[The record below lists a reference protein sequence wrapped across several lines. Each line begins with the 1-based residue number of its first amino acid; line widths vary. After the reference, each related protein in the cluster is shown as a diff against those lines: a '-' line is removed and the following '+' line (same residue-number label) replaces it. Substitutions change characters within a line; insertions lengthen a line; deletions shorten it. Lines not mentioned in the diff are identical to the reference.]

1 MKLVQCVVQPA
12 KLETLVERLQTIVT
26 GMTVSEA
33 RGFGRQ
39 RGRPM
44 TYRGTEYRNNLLPKA
59 MLEVA
64 IDDNKVDDVVKIIIE
79 TARTGQ
85 VGDGRVFVLPLGE
98 TYHVRT
104 GFIDR
109 E

>member
-1 MKLVQCVVQPA
+1 MKLIQCVVQPA
-12 KLETLVERLQTIVT
+12 KLDELINRLQTIVT

-44 TYRGTEYRNNLLPKA
+44 AYRGTEYRNNLLPKA

-64 IDDNKVDDVVKIIIE
+64 VDNDKVDDIVKMIID

-85 VGDGRVFVLPLGE
+85 VGDGRIFVLPLDE
-98 TYHVRT
+98 AYHVRT

-109 E
+109 D

>member
-1 MKLVQCVVQPA
+1 MKLIQCVVQPA
-12 KLETLVERLQTIVT
+12 RLEELIDRLQTIVT

-44 TYRGTEYRNNLLPKA
+44 SYRGTEYTNNLLPKA
-59 MLEVA
+59 MIEIAV
-64 IDDNKVDDVVKIIIE
+64 DDDKVNDVVKVIVE
-79 TARTGQ
+79 TARTGK
-85 VGDGRVFVLPLGE
+85 VGDGRVFVFPLDE

-104 GFIDR
+104 GFVDR
-109 E
+109 D

>member
-1 MKLVQCVVQPA
+1 MKLIQCVVQPGR
-12 KLETLVERLQTIVT
+12 LEELVNRLQTIVT

-44 TYRGTEYRNNLLPKA
+44 TYRGTEYRNNLLPKT

-64 IDDNKVDDVVKIIIE
+64 VDDNKVDDVVKIIID

-85 VGDGRVFVLPLGE
+85 VGDGRVFVIPLDE

-104 GFIDR
+104 GFTDR
-109 E
+109 D

>member
-1 MKLVQCVVQPA
+1 MKLIQCVVQPA
-12 KLETLVERLQTIVT
+12 RLEELVDRLQTIVT

-39 RGRPM
+39 RGRPIA
-44 TYRGTEYRNNLLPKA
+44 YRGTEYRNNLLPKA
-59 MLEVA
+59 MLEIAV
-64 IDDNKVDDVVKIIIE
+64 DDDKVDDVVKMIIE

-85 VGDGRVFVLPLGE
+85 VGDGRVFVISLDE

-109 E
+109 D

>member
-1 MKLVQCVVQPA
+1 MKLIQCVVQPA
-12 KLETLVERLQTIVT
+12 RLDEIINRLQAIVT

-39 RGRPM
+39 RGRSM
-44 TYRGTEYRNNLLPKA
+44 AYRGTEYRNDLLPKA

-64 IDDNKVDDVVKIIIE
+64 VEDNRVDDVVKIIIE
-79 TARTGQ
+79 TARTGE
-85 VGDGRVFVLPLGE
+85 VGDGRVFVFPLDE

>member
-1 MKLVQCVVQPA
+1 
-12 KLETLVERLQTIVT
+12 
-26 GMTVSEA
+26 
-33 RGFGRQ
+33 
-39 RGRPM
+39 M

-64 IDDNKVDDVVKIIIE
+64 VDDNKVDDVVKIIIE